1 VLGLLTAGCV
11 VGYRDLPDLPDR
23 WGTPWTRTTGQYEQV
38 GRYRTLERCRQD
50 PKVDRCEE
58 EFEFSLGGGGLS
70 GVSGSVT
77 WQVIEVKAGG
87 DAHSSWSSFVLV
99 LRETNGSAITFTRVD
114 QYLNRIWQ
122 GADRTVRSLQ
132 ANGELRL
139 PFASRRLCVGTTCP
153 AASPPTWDIAFTGK
167 DERDQEVRVAMK
179 IVALRSPLTDVVSRS
194 GAAAAKQT
202 ASSHFLTHL

>member
-1 VLGLLTAGCV
+1 
-11 VGYRDLPDLPDR
+11 
-23 WGTPWTRTTGQYEQV
+23 
-38 GRYRTLERCRQD
+38 
-50 PKVDRCEE
+50 
-58 EFEFSLGGGGLS
+58 
-70 GVSGSVT
+70 
-77 WQVIEVKAGG
+77 

-153 AASPPTWDIAFTGK
+153 SASPPTWDIAFTGK